1 MRTIERL
8 VSGALAVLLALAVAP
23 SARAMDDQDIFWRVD
38 GFAEKRITAIGPAT
52 EWQALGWIGNDLT
65 KLRLQNSGVVDD
77 NGRIEN
83 EGGTKGI
90 DSRLFYSRLI
100 SDFWD
105 AKAGVQFT
113 VFDQGVTRSGFLA
126 GVEGL
131 APYGIH
137 IDAVAGVSQTGVLS
151 ARLEAS
157 YDILLSQKLIA
168 RPYLEAMLASKDD
181 PAIQLGSG
189 LARYEVGLRL
199 RYEIVKEVAPYVGVS
214 FEQFTGAT
222 ANFVAAGGGA
232 TSNLR
237 GLVGLKFWF

>member
-1 MRTIERL
+1 ML
-8 VSGALAVLLALAVAP
+8 
-23 SARAMDDQDIFWRVD
+23 
-38 GFAEKRITAIGPAT
+38 
-52 EWQALGWIGNDLT
+52 
-65 KLRLQNSGVVDD
+65 
-77 NGRIEN
+77 
-83 EGGTKGI
+83 
-90 DSRLFYSRLI
+90 
-100 SDFWD
+100 
-105 AKAGVQFT
+105 
-113 VFDQGVTRSGFLA
+113 DQGVTRSGFLA

-181 PAIQLGSG
+181 PAIQLDSG

-199 RYEIVKEVAPYVGVS
+199 RYEIVKEVAPFIGVG

-222 ANFVAAGGGA
+222 ANLVAAGGGA

-237 GLVGLKFWF
+237 GLVGLKFWFGRPVRRPGDIHLMSSGRFRVDLITIYAEPANPSQILGGAGCRQPVASSSVSRAGVVNGFSSSIAVVRSAGASTQVVLVRQLCNCCRGHLASDHRPPQT